1 LLEIRLTRSRFVL
14 VFLAK
19 TVLAQRQ
26 NFRKV
31 VKRQVRCQSNSG
43 MPSTTSKM
51 HASQDN
57 CSDSRLT
64 FFLASLNHLA
74 DTPMTDQDPDSTTA
88 SQADARKFSPLSKR
102 QRRVVGV
109 LVEKSKTT
117 PAGYPMTLNAI
128 RTACNQKS
136 NRSPLMDLREDEVE
150 DTLYEL
156 RQLGAVA
163 EVHSGGRVPKYKHYL
178 YEWLGVER
186 AELAVMTELLLRGE
200 QSLGDLR
207 ARSSRMEPIAGLEE
221 LKPILDSLLKKGLVV
236 ELTPPGRGQ
245 IVTHNLY
252 TPEELQHLQ
261 ADFAEGGPG
270 AAAHESHR
278 SAPRDDERLEQVESQ
293 LQELREALAEVQ
305 KRLDALES

>member
-1 LLEIRLTRSRFVL
+1 
-14 VFLAK
+14 
-19 TVLAQRQ
+19 
-26 NFRKV
+26 
-31 VKRQVRCQSNSG
+31 
-43 MPSTTSKM
+43 MTTSPEK
-51 HASQDN
+51 AKQ
-57 CSDSRLT
+57 
-64 FFLASLNHLA
+64 FG
-74 DTPMTDQDPDSTTA
+74 
-88 SQADARKFSPLSKR
+88 PLSKR

-136 NRSPLMDLREDEVE
+136 NRSPLMDLREEEVE

-156 RQLGAVA
+156 RHLGAAA

-200 QSLGDLR
+200 QSVGDLR
-207 ARSSRMEPIAGLEE
+207 ARASRMEKIAGLEE
-221 LKPILDSLLKKGLVV
+221 LKPILESLIQKGLLV

-252 TPEELQHLQ
+252 EPDELQRLQ
-261 ADFAEGGPG
+261 ADYADGVPG
-270 AAAHESHR
+270 AAAADLSPRVDSRASSSENERIEQLESR
-278 SAPRDDERLEQVESQ
+278 IQQVE
-293 LQELREALAEVQ
+293 EALAECQ
-305 KRLDALES
+305 RRLDELES